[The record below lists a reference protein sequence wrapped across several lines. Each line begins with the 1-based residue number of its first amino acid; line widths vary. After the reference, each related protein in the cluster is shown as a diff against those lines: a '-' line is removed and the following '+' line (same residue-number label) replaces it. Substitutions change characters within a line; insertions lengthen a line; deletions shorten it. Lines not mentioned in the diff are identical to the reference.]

1 MSERWHLSPAPSVL
15 DARNRDDQSC
25 AHGGC
30 NACSQ
35 HSGRRLRSAGWV
47 VLRNARAGTRGARP
61 VTSDGVR
68 AVGTSIA
75 DLLTAG
81 RDRSPTFRS
90 LLRDIDASGWIVF
103 VQSGSCQ
110 VAQLSSCL
118 LHRVGVFE
126 GQHYLRLIVGNQA
139 LSDDAIA
146 TIGHE
151 LQHAVEVTSALGITE
166 GPQIRQLYRRIG
178 YVSVRAPGAEVYET
192 TAAINARATVLREL
206 RSTRPR

>member
-1 MSERWHLSPAPSVL
+1 MGGIGMISLARMEDAMPVHSIQAAVGVALAGLCFGMHAPVH
-15 DARNRDDQSC
+15 AEPGQFHRM
-25 AHGGC
+25 
-30 NACSQ
+30 
-35 HSGRRLRSAGWV
+35 
-47 VLRNARAGTRGARP
+47 
-61 VTSDGVR
+61 GVR

-103 VQSGSCQ
+103 VQTGSCQ

-126 GQHYLRLIVGNQA
+126 GRHYLRLVVGNQA
-139 LSDDAIA
+139 LSDEAIA

-151 LQHAVEVTSALGITE
+151 LQHALEVTSALGITE